1 MGRLGFY
8 FDMTRCIG
16 CRACQVACKDK
27 NRLEVGVIFRNAH
40 TYSVGTFPS
49 VRCYSYSG
57 TCYHCAEPACVERC
71 PTGAMYRAEDGVVL
85 HDDELCTGCGTC
97 VNACPYG
104 NPKVLPEANIA
115 AKCDSCKALRDAGGN
130 PACVDACPQR
140 ALEFGDIDMLQEIHG
155 AARVSL
161 AVLPRPETTQ
171 PSLVV
176 RAKEAAFDPHFQEI
190 TY

>member
-40 TYSVGTFPS
+40 TYSVGHYPT

-71 PTGAMYRAEDGVVL
+71 PTGATYVAEDGVVL
-85 HDDELCTGCGTC
+85 HDDERCTGCATC
-97 VNACPYG
+97 TNACPYG
-104 NPKVLPEANIA
+104 NPKILPDKNIA

-140 ALEFGDIDMLQEIHG
+140 ALAFGDIDTMKDGQGVEQLAL
-155 AARVSL
+155 AA
-161 AVLPRPETTQ
+161 LPPSATTQ
-171 PSLVV
+171 PSLVIRV
-176 RAKEAAFDPHFQEI
+176 KEAALDPGFREI
-190 TY
+190 CY